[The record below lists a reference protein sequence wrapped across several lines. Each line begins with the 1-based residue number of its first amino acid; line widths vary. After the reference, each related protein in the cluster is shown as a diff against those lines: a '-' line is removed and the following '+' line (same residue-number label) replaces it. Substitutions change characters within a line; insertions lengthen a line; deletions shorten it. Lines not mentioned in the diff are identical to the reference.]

1 MTQKLSDTFNLPPID
16 DISFNFDDDEN
27 EIEPSSEEVIK
38 QLTEQISTQTETMD
52 MSMKVDAAL
61 PMVLGLDAID
71 AEMDDYAKRAITAF
85 DDIVDLAK
93 NVDDRNAAAL
103 LDSASKM
110 LSAAITAKQ
119 TKMDKKIK
127 MIELQMRKERLDMDN
142 RKVNHVINKGL
153 PDDDPESIDGRLI
166 GNRSEMLAEIMK
178 NMKAE
183 EDK

>member
-1 MTQKLSDTFNLPPID
+1 MTQKLSDTFNLPPIE
-16 DISFNFDDDEN
+16 DISFNFDEDEN

-38 QLTEQISTQTETMD
+38 QITEQISSQTKTMD

-61 PMVLGLDAID
+61 PIVLGLDAID
-71 AEMDDYAKRAITAF
+71 AEMDNYADRAITAF

-127 MIELQMRKERLDMDN
+127 MIELQMRKERLNMDN
-142 RKVNHVINKGL
+142 RKVDHVINKNN
-153 PDDDPESIDGRLI
+153 PEDPESIDGRLI
-166 GNRSEMLAEIMK
+166 GNRTDMLADILASMDK
-178 NMKAE
+178 GE
-183 EDK
+183 EDT